1 MVFLH
6 NMGPLICA
14 RCTDTDCLCSYAF
27 AFWLWRVIAQVSSIV
42 SHHLFLSLSLS
53 PSLALSLARA
63 LSLSPSPTLSLSYR
77 TRAPERAVCPPQV
90 FLLDCR
96 LLPFQ
101 AAQEAAE
108 RQTLDRA
115 ERERARERSQGR
127 ASRGGCTLHAN
138 VCVCVHFTRMCP
150 RQQRCRF
157 LA

>member
-1 MVFLH
+1 MCTAAYTSVRVSVRVRARKKEK
-6 NMGPLICA
+6 GSTRGRARESACA
-14 RCTDTDCLCSYAF
+14 LKGENIRA
-27 AFWLWRVIAQVSSIV
+27 R
-42 SHHLFLSLSLS
+42 SLSLY
-53 PSLALSLARA
+53 LALALAVA

-115 ERERARERSQGR
+115 ERERARERSQGH
-127 ASRGGCTLHAN
+127 ASRGGCTLHEN